1 MRVRGV
7 DGALAVAKSAA
18 VAARVRERINRR
30 VVMLR
35 AGERRE
41 RENEDAA
48 HWDCRSTNVAPAEKT
63 KNAPRSSYRY
73 EYRYHTNSFTT
84 RVPGTRVI
92 IRRTPTVL
100 TLSVHV

>member
-1 MRVRGV
+1 MERGVVRVRGV

-63 KNAPRSSYRY
+63 KNAPVSY
-73 EYRYHTNSFTT
+73 
-84 RVPGTRVI
+84 
-92 IRRTPTVL
+92 
-100 TLSVHV
+100 